1 MVNVPVPT
9 TLATAEP
16 LMEPIRPEA
25 TTALSAGPDLILPA
39 REMAMSLMKSEQPEA
54 SRNAPNI
61 TNMKMTVA
69 ETLMVVPNRPS
80 RSVAR
85 NLQIRS
91 RE

>member
-25 TTALSAGPDLILPA
+25 TTALSAGPDLILP
-39 REMAMSLMKSEQPEA
+39 AMSLMKSEQPEA